1 MTNKIC
7 DFISGVIFLPHR
19 RLKGGLFA
27 SIDIDKDGNPF
38 IAKTTEKRLLVE
50 GTYSSMFTIRTCHN
64 YDSIQDEYLDKIAEM
79 GLKKG
84 ECAFIEFSGNAV
96 KFLQGHNIFGTSDIY
111 FLAYQSLKKCLQT
124 LALSELI
131 PNLKKSINENDWRV
145 TRIDITTML
154 QLDTNEQVDD
164 YIYQTS
170 RTSHI
175 RSGNIEFTKNT
186 LYFQKHST
194 AWSMKMYNKF
204 RELCSRSKK
213 HQLPLPLKFSG
224 LKEWVEGQ
232 LRIELTLRKK
242 ELDKNENSRPENLQ
256 KNINNLFNEY
266 LERIEMK
273 PQKEIENL
281 QVIPRHV
288 QGTYLLW
295 KQHLRVKEILP
306 HNTYYRHRR
315 ELLSFGI
322 DIAVA
327 PLTAEQQHTE
337 FKTIKQVLEPKEVTI
352 HHIPQVLRQYLAAPS
367 SQFRRVA

>member
-1 MTNKIC
+1 M
-7 DFISGVIFLPHR
+7 
-19 RLKGGLFA
+19 
-27 SIDIDKDGNPF
+27 
-38 IAKTTEKRLLVE
+38 
-50 GTYSSMFTIRTCHN
+50 
-64 YDSIQDEYLDKIAEM
+64 
-79 GLKKG
+79 
-84 ECAFIEFSGNAV
+84 
-96 KFLQGHNIFGTSDIY
+96 
-111 FLAYQSLKKCLQT
+111 
-124 LALSELI
+124 
-131 PNLKKSINENDWRV
+131 

-186 LYFQKHST
+186 LYFGKNST
-194 AWSMKMYNKF
+194 VWSMKMYNKF

-281 QVIPRHV
+281 HVLPRV
-288 QGTYLLW
+288 LKGTYLLW
-295 KQHLRVKEILP
+295 KQCHRVKEILTES
-306 HNTYYRHRR
+306 TYYRHRK
-315 ELLSFGI
+315 ELLAFGI

-327 PLTAEQQHTE
+327 SLIAEQQHTDI
-337 FKTIKQVLEPKEVTI
+337 KTIKLSK
-352 HHIPQVLRQYLAAPS
+352 
-367 SQFRRVA
+367 F